1 MNDLVMFYSLTG
13 RTHYEAKRLAE
24 ELGAELYEVR
34 EQRRRSLVSAY
45 LFGAHQARRRAY
57 VLTEPLAL
65 RLEEYDRIVLM
76 SPVWGGYPAPAFNA
90 MVRELPAGRE
100 VRVILTS
107 DSGTAKE
114 LDALKERVE
123 RQGVRVSK
131 VEVIKTEDLKKRD
144 RKHMKRM
151 KEKDRG

>member
-1 MNDLVMFYSLTG
+1 METLVMYYSFSG

-24 ELGAELYEVR
+24 ARGAELYEVR
-34 EQRRRSLVSAY
+34 EQRRRSLASAY
-45 LFGAHQARRRAY
+45 LLGAHQAKKRSFVA
-57 VLTEPLAL
+57 TEPFAMQLDD
-65 RLEEYDRIVLM
+65 YDRIVLM

-100 VRVILTS
+100 VEVILTS

-114 LDALKERVE
+114 LDALKKRIELM
-123 RQGVRVSK
+123 GVRVSK
-131 VEVIKTEDLKKRD
+131 IEVIKTEDLKKRD
-144 RKHMKRM
+144 RKHRKRM